1 MLNSSEERYPIL
13 YDLNEAGDLLNYRRL
28 LEEKPYIRVYDT
40 VRSQLRELMR
50 CRRPSEGLTDKDL
63 DDLTAA
69 HLKGTDVENYGRWV
83 YYPWSERL
91 VHFLPDEEFI
101 ELRTDR
107 NRNKITIAER
117 DLLRQKTIGVVGLSV
132 GQSVALTLAM
142 ERGCGCIKIA
152 DFDTLEITN
161 LNRIR
166 AGVHNLS
173 LKKTVVV
180 AREIAE
186 IDPYLKVICFDE
198 GLTENNMQEF
208 FFGDSKLDIIIDECD
223 GLNTKLK
230 LRQFAR
236 RHAIPV
242 LMDTSDRG
250 MLDIERF
257 DLEPNRPLFHG
268 LIDEALLPQND
279 ELLTDQKR
287 IELSVKIAG
296 MDQISPRL
304 KASIPEIRKTLS
316 TWPQLASSVTMGG
329 GATAEVC
336 RLILLDEVRAS
347 GRFYID
353 IKNIVS

>member
-1 MLNSSEERYPIL
+1 MLNLSELRYPVL
-13 YDLNEAGDLLNYRRL
+13 YNLTNAADNEGYHRL
-28 LEEKPYIRVYDT
+28 LQQKPHIQLYDT
-40 VRSQLRELMR
+40 VASQLNELMR
-50 CRRPSEGLTDKDL
+50 CRRPSEVLNDSDVEKL
-63 DDLTAA
+63 AAA
-69 HLKGTDVENYGRWV
+69 HLQGVPLNQYGLWV
-83 YYPWSERL
+83 YYPWSERM
-91 VHFLPDEEFI
+91 VHFLPEEEFI

-107 NRNKITIAER
+107 NRNKITVAER
-117 DLLRQKTIGVVGLSV
+117 DLLRQKTVGVVGLSV

-186 IDPYLKVICFDE
+186 IDPFLKVICFDE
-198 GLTENNMQEF
+198 GLTESNMYDF
-208 FFGDSKLDIIIDECD
+208 FFGNEPIDVIIDECD
-223 GLNTKLK
+223 GLSTKLK

-236 RHAIPV
+236 THGIPV

-257 DLEPNRPLFHG
+257 DLEPQRPLFHG
-268 LIDEALLPQND
+268 LIDESILPKEN
-279 ELLTDQKR
+279 ELLSDQKR
-287 IELSVKIAG
+287 IALSVQIAG
-296 MDQISPRL
+296 LDQISPRL
-304 KASIPEIRKTLS
+304 KASIPEIKKTLS
-316 TWPQLASSVTMGG
+316 TWPQLASAVTMGG

-336 RLILLDEVRAS
+336 RLILLNEITSS
-347 GRFYID
+347 GRYYID
-353 IKNIVS
+353 IKTIVS